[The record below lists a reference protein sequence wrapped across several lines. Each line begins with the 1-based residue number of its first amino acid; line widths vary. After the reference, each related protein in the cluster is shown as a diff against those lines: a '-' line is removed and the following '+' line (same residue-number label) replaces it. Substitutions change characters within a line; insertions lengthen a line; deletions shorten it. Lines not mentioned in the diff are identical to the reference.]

1 MAWVLSG
8 NAKRPSISPVETTDF
23 PPETFPSSRLMTVAF
38 LRLRVTIDEPLV
50 ALIVIFLARNTSSS
64 LPFSTASFRVTSLN
78 DAVRTFTFSTVGSL
92 SVGCGDKVPPFKV
105 DEITVPLT
113 NCTPLTKV
121 YEASSFRVT
130 VALLTVASLIG
141 PAFNL
146 EALPILWDFFSA
158 DLRVPPVAVPP
169 LAEVES
175 FPNVAVTITP
185 VRLSFFQR
193 KSLIC
198 HWERE
203 IGFFFSPFNVAPE
216 TRAFWGNICFSSC
229 VVVPSRIHA
238 LVMLALVRVKL
249 LLLLAIITGFF
260 SRSISIVGLLP
271 SAHVKI
277 TGPESFARVP
287 PVISGGLAS
296 LEDFHC
302 TSWISPYRA
311 LSVPKT
317 IFSEFWESVPSKI
330 IWSSFLKILLVF
342 IVCSKL
348 DRTSEMVF
356 LGINSPWFSFASSKE
371 RLDNSTAS
379 IFSPSILQNGESTAI
394 FVQLVIVPCIVPSL
408 NFPTIVSFILGVLP
422 FSIVIVSFFPVVAFN
437 E

>member
-1 MAWVLSG
+1 
-8 NAKRPSISPVETTDF
+8 
-23 PPETFPSSRLMTVAF
+23 MTVAF

-302 TSWISPYRA
+302 TS
-311 LSVPKT
+311 
-317 IFSEFWESVPSKI
+317 
-330 IWSSFLKILLVF
+330 
-342 IVCSKL
+342 
-348 DRTSEMVF
+348 
-356 LGINSPWFSFASSKE
+356 
-371 RLDNSTAS
+371 
-379 IFSPSILQNGESTAI
+379 
-394 FVQLVIVPCIVPSL
+394 
-408 NFPTIVSFILGVLP
+408 
-422 FSIVIVSFFPVVAFN
+422 
-437 E
+437 